1 MCNTKTNVLH
11 LKYIFHNFSLY
22 MYFYF
27 LLIWVGNKINT
38 LFYVESVGS
47 GCPNLPSQRLTLKTF
62 DEFQIE
68 LELIKNTNL
77 IPVI

>member
-1 MCNTKTNVLH
+1 MSNTKTNVLH
-11 LKYIFHNFSLY
+11 LIYIFHNFSLY

-38 LFYVESVGS
+38 LFYVESVGI
-47 GCPNLPSQRLTLKTF
+47 GCPNLPSHRLMLKAY

-68 LELIKNTNL
+68 LELIKNANL
-77 IPVI
+77 ITVI